1 MSHHVMISKGE
12 IFTTAGHGPSYRV
25 HGGSTR
31 MTADLPPV
39 GLTSLPPAETIDDVL
54 RNIDVVLDWSIAV
67 GSKIGYFAA
76 LYKRVTLAIREA
88 IIAGVFDDGA
98 RMERMDVEFARRYFD
113 ALNAYFQP
121 DGNRGPTLP
130 WEVAFVGGK
139 HDRAT
144 MLQHMLAGL
153 NAHITFD
160 LAPATLLA
168 APGQPLS
175 PLEADFNRVNA
186 LLCSQIPGML
196 DKVETVSPAVI
207 WMRRLVPS
215 EIFILQHMLTKLRRS
230 AWLSAVFAAM
240 NPDRV
245 TEQVVNQA
253 AWTAAIGAWYLDPP
267 ASAFGV
273 FPRLVKSVARRERPD
288 VAANIEV
295 LLTGAQTPA
304 AMDERYLPK
313 RGQPTAGSSIF
324 RARNSSGS
332 SAPAGK
338 A

>member
-1 MSHHVMISKGE
+1 
-12 IFTTAGHGPSYRV
+12 
-25 HGGSTR
+25 
-31 MTADLPPV
+31 MTSQPQVVLAPLPQAD
-39 GLTSLPPAETIDDVL
+39 TIDDVL
-54 RNIDVVLDWSIAV
+54 RNIDTVLEWSIAV
-67 GSKIGYFAA
+67 GSKIGYFAV
-76 LYKRVTLAIREA
+76 LYKRVTLGIREA
-88 IIAGVFDDGA
+88 IIAGEFDDGP
-98 RMERMDVEFARRYFD
+98 RMERMDVEFARRYFA
-113 ALNAYFQP
+113 ALNTYFHP
-121 DGNRGPTLP
+121 VDTRGPTLP
-130 WEVAFVGGK
+130 WEVAFVGDK
-139 HDRAT
+139 NDRAT

-160 LAPATLLA
+160 LAPATLMA
-168 APGQPLS
+168 APGQALS

-215 EIFILQHMLTKLRRS
+215 EVLILQYMLTKLRRS
-230 AWLSAVFAAM
+230 AWLSAVYAAM

-245 TEQVVNQA
+245 KEQEVNQA

-267 ASAFGV
+267 ASALGI
-273 FPRLVKSVARRERPD
+273 FPRLVKAVQRRERPD
-288 VAANIEV
+288 VAGNIEV
-295 LLTGAQTPA
+295 LLSGAETPA
-304 AMDERYLPK
+304 AIDERYLPK
-313 RGQPTAGSSIF
+313 RGQPIAGSSIF